1 MAEARALCWDEKEL
15 FFIDI
20 RVRRSL
26 NSEWT
31 IVLESEG

>member
-20 RVRRSL
+20 RLRRSL

-31 IVLESEG
+31 IVLESES